1 MSNTITAERVG
12 IIIGCIITV
21 SLPASLITALFLSN
35 PPLWQIAIAW
45 ILPGVIVGVFL
56 ANDALPVT
64 YDETWSFGVLSWI
77 CTLLLWKLIQVNIG
91 NISADQTTA
100 VWTTIVGLV
109 IAALITWVRPQIQRN
124 RSAS

>member
-1 MSNTITAERVG
+1 MSDTTTSERIG

-21 SLPASLITALFLSN
+21 SLPASLISALFLSN

-45 ILPGVIVGVFL
+45 ILPGVVVGIFL

-64 YDETWSFGVLSWI
+64 YHEIWSFGVLSWI
-77 CTLLLWKLIQVNIG
+77 CTLLLWKLFQVSIG
-91 NISADQTTA
+91 NISAYQTTA

-109 IAALITWVRPQIQRN
+109 IAALITWVRPRIQRN